1 MTVARAAGE
10 GVEGEASS
18 GDHAHVRERWLASC
32 QAAQPKVYRALIA
45 MGASPHDA
53 EDALQ
58 DALEAAVRQRT
69 PAEKPEGWLFVVALR
84 ALRRHRWRQRIFH
97 RLDPR
102 TGSPETDPD
111 GAIDLLAA
119 LARLPDRQ
127 RAVLVAR
134 HALGLSQRET
144 AAALGIAPGTV
155 SSIGHRAI
163 KTLRESLRSWEK

>member
-1 MTVARAAGE
+1 MRAAGE
-10 GVEGEASS
+10 PFDRVAGAA
-18 GDHAHVRERWLASC
+18 GDTRERWLASC
-32 QAAQPKVYRALIA
+32 QSAQPKVYRALIA
-45 MGASPHDA
+45 MGATPPDA

-97 RLDPR
+97 PLDPR
-102 TGSPETDPD
+102 TPSPATDRD
-111 GAIDLLAA
+111 GALDLLAA
-119 LARLPDRQ
+119 LSKLPERQ

-134 HALGLSQRET
+134 HTLGLSQRET
-144 AAALGIAPGTV
+144 AAALGMAPGTV

-163 KTLRESLRSWEK
+163 QTLRERIER